1 MVNQVDKAIKTLV
14 NANFFHAAMT
24 IAKTRFPPGHPM
36 VADLYKQWAY
46 QASQDGNYELAAKC
60 WLAVDEFGQAAFSLS
75 KKSDGHSLRVA
86 SNLLIKAGEIIK
98 AKTLA
103 LQAVDA
109 FEKTGD
115 TKGLEL
121 MLKENDIAD
130 EVKKKVVSILE

>member
-1 MVNQVDKAIKTLV
+1 
-14 NANFFHAAMT
+14 MT
-24 IAKTRFPPGHPM
+24 ISKFD
-36 VADLYKQWAY
+36 DLSKWHD
-46 QASQDGNYELAAKC
+46 SLI
-60 WLAVDEFGQAAFSLS
+60 SLS

-103 LQAVDA
+103 LQAVNV

-130 EVKKKVVSILE
+130 EVKQKVASILE

>member
-1 MVNQVDKAIKTLV
+1 MSISKFDNPSKWRDQHI
-14 NANFFHAAMT
+14 
-24 IAKTRFPPGHPM
+24 
-36 VADLYKQWAY
+36 
-46 QASQDGNYELAAKC
+46 
-60 WLAVDEFGQAAFSLS
+60 SLS
-75 KKSDGHSLRVA
+75 KRSDGHSLRVA

-103 LQAVDA
+103 LQAVNV

-130 EVKKKVVSILE
+130 EVKQKVVSILE

>member
-1 MVNQVDKAIKTLV
+1 MPIWKFDYLSKWHDSHI
-14 NANFFHAAMT
+14 
-24 IAKTRFPPGHPM
+24 
-36 VADLYKQWAY
+36 
-46 QASQDGNYELAAKC
+46 
-60 WLAVDEFGQAAFSLS
+60 SLS
-75 KKSDGHSLRVA
+75 KRSDGHSLRVA

-115 TKGLEL
+115 KKGLEL

-130 EVKKKVVSILE
+130 EVKQKVVSILE

>member
-1 MVNQVDKAIKTLV
+1 M
-14 NANFFHAAMT
+14 
-24 IAKTRFPPGHPM
+24 
-36 VADLYKQWAY
+36 
-46 QASQDGNYELAAKC
+46 
-60 WLAVDEFGQAAFSLS
+60 S
-75 KKSDGHSLRVA
+75 KRSDGHSLRVA

-103 LQAVDA
+103 LQAVNV

-130 EVKKKVVSILE
+130 EVKQKVVSILE

>member
-1 MVNQVDKAIKTLV
+1 M
-14 NANFFHAAMT
+14 
-24 IAKTRFPPGHPM
+24 
-36 VADLYKQWAY
+36 
-46 QASQDGNYELAAKC
+46 
-60 WLAVDEFGQAAFSLS
+60 S
-75 KKSDGHSLRVA
+75 KRSDGHSLRVA

-121 MLKENDIAD
+121 MLKENNIAD
-130 EVKKKVVSILE
+130 EVKQKAFSILK

>member
-1 MVNQVDKAIKTLV
+1 MWSEEPEIKSKQASKRDRTL
-14 NANFFHAAMT
+14 NILSFDANFKINNLSKWHGPH
-24 IAKTRFPPGHPM
+24 I
-36 VADLYKQWAY
+36 
-46 QASQDGNYELAAKC
+46 
-60 WLAVDEFGQAAFSLS
+60 SLS
-75 KKSDGHSLRVA
+75 KRSDGHSLRVA
-86 SNLLIKAGEIIK
+86 SNLLIQAGEIIK

-130 EVKKKVVSILE
+130 EVKQKVVSILE

>member
-1 MVNQVDKAIKTLV
+1 
-14 NANFFHAAMT
+14 MT
-24 IAKTRFPPGHPM
+24 ISKFD
-36 VADLYKQWAY
+36 DLSKWHD
-46 QASQDGNYELAAKC
+46 SLI
-60 WLAVDEFGQAAFSLS
+60 SLS

-103 LQAVDA
+103 LQAVNV

-130 EVKKKVVSILE
+130 EVKQKVVSILE